1 MSRKI
6 RQTIFL
12 QRSKDAYI
20 FKDAQ
25 LIGSG
30 NGEMF
35 VKKYKLPDTE
45 LMSSGNLTS
54 NMVIIVKNAELY
66 T

>member
-1 MSRKI
+1 M
-6 RQTIFL
+6 L
-12 QRSKDAYI
+12 GRSKEDAYI

-45 LMSSGNLTS
+45 RMSSGKLMYNV
-54 NMVIIVKNAELY
+54 VIIVKNAELY